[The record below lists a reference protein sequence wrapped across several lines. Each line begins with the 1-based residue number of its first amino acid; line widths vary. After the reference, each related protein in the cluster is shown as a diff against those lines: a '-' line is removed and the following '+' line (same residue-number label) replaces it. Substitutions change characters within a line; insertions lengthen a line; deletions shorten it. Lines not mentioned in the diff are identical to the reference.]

1 MAFKS
6 TSISK
11 LEVELDWN
19 LLSLKKGFEIELM
32 DAIKEIIRRL
42 DEGMN
47 IHKKNMKEK
56 QIVTIQ
62 DSKTEP
68 VDLIWWNL

>member
-32 DAIKEIIRRL
+32 DAIREIIRRL

-47 IHKKNMKEK
+47 IHKKYERKTNSN
-56 QIVTIQ
+56 
-62 DSKTEP
+62 DSR
-68 VDLIWWNL
+68 

>member
-1 MAFKS
+1 
-6 TSISK
+6 
-11 LEVELDWN
+11 
-19 LLSLKKGFEIELM
+19 M
-32 DAIKEIIRRL
+32 DAIREIIRRL

-62 DSKTEP
+62 DNKTEP

>member
-62 DSKTEP
+62 DRKTEP